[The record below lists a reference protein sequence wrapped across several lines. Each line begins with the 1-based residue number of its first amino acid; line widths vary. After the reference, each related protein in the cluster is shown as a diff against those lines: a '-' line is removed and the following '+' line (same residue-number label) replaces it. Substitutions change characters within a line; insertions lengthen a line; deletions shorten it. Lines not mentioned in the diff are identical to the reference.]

1 MTSTMNCINREAYN
15 YPQEKS
21 ASALKPGVQENTLE
35 DVWLDLK
42 ELSSY
47 LHVSRS
53 TLYNMINAGKL
64 SMVRIGRQLRIKRET
79 VDKLLLSGRLEL

>member
-1 MTSTMNCINREAYN
+1 MNYFNREAYN

-21 ASALKPGVQENTLE
+21 ASALELDVQGNALE

-64 SMVRIGRQLRIKRET
+64 PMVRIGRQLRIKRET
-79 VDKLLLSGRLEL
+79 IDELLSSGRLEL

>member
-1 MTSTMNCINREAYN
+1 MNCINREAYN

-21 ASALKPGVQENTLE
+21 ASALKLDAQENTLE

-64 SMVRIGRQLRIKRET
+64 PMVRIRRQLRIKRET
-79 VDKLLLSGRLEL
+79 VDELLSSGRLEL

>member
-1 MTSTMNCINREAYN
+1 MNYFNREAYN

-21 ASALKPGVQENTLE
+21 ASALELDVQGNALE

-47 LHVSRS
+47 LHVSRG

-64 SMVRIGRQLRIKRET
+64 PMVRIGRQPRIKR
-79 VDKLLLSGRLEL
+79 